1 MKIRSIKNYCS
12 ICGCY
17 IPDKWFTCP
26 ACGSNFIPERETK
39 TNNELQT
46 TNFKEW
52 EINFKEWE
60 IKEIRYGRFGNSFN
74 GTIDVYKF

>member
-1 MKIRSIKNYCS
+1 MKIRSIKNYCP

-39 TNNELQT
+39 TNNELPT
-46 TNFKEW
+46 MNFKEW
-52 EINFKEWE
+52 EIWK
-60 IKEIRYGRFGNSFN
+60 IKEIRYGRFND
-74 GTIDVYKF
+74 TIDIYKF